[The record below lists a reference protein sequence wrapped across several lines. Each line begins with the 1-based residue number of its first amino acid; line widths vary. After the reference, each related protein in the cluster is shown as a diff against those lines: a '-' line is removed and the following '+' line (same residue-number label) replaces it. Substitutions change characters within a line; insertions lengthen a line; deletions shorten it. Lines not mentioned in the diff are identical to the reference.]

1 MMLALCITSCVR
13 PPPKMLKHPNPEIQ
27 LLVEMLEAQ
36 RDNAMA
42 QAAGLFRENTELRQ
56 SLQEKLAQESKEKA
70 NAADSINDPQGAQGQ
85 H

>member
-1 MMLALCITSCVR
+1 
-13 PPPKMLKHPNPEIQ
+13 MLKHPNPEIQ
-27 LLVEMLEAQ
+27 LLVEMLEGQ

-42 QAAGLFRENTELRQ
+42 QAAGLFKENTELRQ